1 MPFSWFDR
9 TVTVRRAPIVAYG
22 MRRERDWS
30 QASDHSISECALVR
44 PTSSTD
50 WDDPARTRAIDMV
63 LIAPYG
69 SDIREGDRISYG
81 GRTYEVDGVPEDRES
96 PTGAVSHLRAALVA
110 WSG

>member
-9 TVTVRRAPIVAYG
+9 TVTVLRAPVVQYG
-22 MRRERDWS
+22 TRSERDWS
-30 QASDHSISECALVR
+30 QATSRTVHECILVR
-44 PTSSTD
+44 PASSTD

-69 SDIREGDRISYG
+69 SDIREGDRILCE
-81 GRTYEVDGVPEDRES
+81 GRTYEVDGIPANRTS
-96 PTGAVSHLRAALVA
+96 PTGAVSHVRAALVA

>member
-1 MPFSWFDR
+1 MPFSWFDK
-9 TVTVRRAPIVAYG
+9 TVTVRRAPMVQYG
-22 MRRERDWS
+22 ARTERDWS
-30 QASDHSISECALVR
+30 KATSRSVSECILVR

-50 WDDPARTRAIDMV
+50 WGDPARTRAIDKV
-63 LIAPYG
+63 LIAPHG

>member
-9 TVTVRRAPIVAYG
+9 TVTVLRAPVVQYG
-22 MRRERDWS
+22 TRRERDWS
-30 QASDHSISECALVR
+30 QASEHRVAECALVR

-50 WDDPARTRAIDMV
+50 WDDPARTRAIDKV

-69 SDIREGDRISYG
+69 SDIREGDRIVYG
-81 GRTYEVDGVPEDRES
+81 GRTYEVDGIADDRES
-96 PTGAVSHLRAALVA
+96 PTGAVSHMRAALVA

>member
-9 TVTVRRAPIVAYG
+9 TVTVSRAPIVAYG
-22 MRRERDWS
+22 TRRERDWS
-30 QASDHSISECALVR
+30 QASEHSISECALVR

-69 SDIREGDRISYG
+69 SDIREGDRILCE
-81 GRTYEVDGVPEDRES
+81 GRTYEVDGIPANRTS
-96 PTGAVSHLRAALVA
+96 PTGAVSHVRAALVA